1 MNAVLRMWSLKQI
14 DLGLILSYV
23 TFVSDQISLKLER
36 GRVSRSVVSNS
47 LQPHENAACQAS
59 LSMEFSRQAYW
70 SGLPFPSLGDLP
82 EPGLLLCRQIL
93 YHLSHQETLILAYFQ
108 TGQACSHKLL
118 VGIAWKIMGKCALYT
133 LKDWPALLSAV
144 WSIPLHFS
152 LFNTPLYSLLNAT
165 FQLHWV
171 CNSLKIPCYFWCW
184 VCLEY

>member
-59 LSMEFSRQAYW
+59 LSMEFSRQAFW

-82 EPGLLLCRQIL
+82 DPGIESGYLTCRQIL
-93 YHLSHQETLILAYFQ
+93 
-108 TGQACSHKLL
+108 
-118 VGIAWKIMGKCALYT
+118 
-133 LKDWPALLSAV
+133 
-144 WSIPLHFS
+144 
-152 LFNTPLYSLLNAT
+152 
-165 FQLHWV
+165 
-171 CNSLKIPCYFWCW
+171 
-184 VCLEY
+184 